1 MKMKAAVLVSILI
14 FAALC
19 VAQTRSSASSSTNSP
34 NPAAASA
41 TTQVKIDPAKEA
53 DIRQLL
59 KLMGAGDLAMQ
70 TMGQMEKSIKPLLT
84 RSLPPGDYRD
94 KLVDLFLEK
103 FHSKIDAAGMVDIVV
118 PVYDKYLD
126 ASEVKSLIQLYQTP
140 IGQKLMSVLP
150 KLTAEAQAAGEQ
162 WGRELGRQ
170 CMEEVLAENPDMQ
183 KAMEQARQNAQARQP

>member
-1 MKMKAAVLVSILI
+1 MKIKAAVLASILLC
-14 FAALC
+14 AALC
-19 VAQTRSSASSSTNSP
+19 MAQTRTSASSATTSP
-34 NPAAASA
+34 DLASSSA

-70 TMGQMEKSIKPLLT
+70 TMGQMEKSIRPLLT
-84 RSLPPGDYRD
+84 KSLPPGDYRD

-103 FHSKIDAAGMVDIVV
+103 FHSRINAAGMVDIVV

-126 ASEVKSLIQLYQTP
+126 GSDVKSLIQLYQTP
-140 IGQKLMSVLP
+140 VGQKLMSVLP
-150 KLTAEAQAAGEQ
+150 KITAEAQAAGEQ
-162 WGRELGRQ
+162 WGQQLGRQ

-183 KAMEQARQNAQARQP
+183 KAIEQARQNAQARQP